1 MRAVNAISSCS
12 AEQAA
17 NLAPFSLAHGIDDT
31 MARIIAVANQKGGVG
46 KTTTAVN
53 LAAALAAAKRRVL
66 LVDFDPQGNATMAS
80 GVDKRVAKPNG
91 CEVLLDEAPIEQA
104 IVKTESHFDL
114 LPGNGDLTAAELKLM
129 DAIARESRLKEQ
141 LAKVADRYDIIL
153 IDCPPSLHLLTLN
166 ALTAA
171 NGLLIPVQCEYFALE
186 GLSSLLD
193 TVKAVRQRLNP
204 ALEIE
209 GLLRTMYDVRNNLGN
224 EVSAQ
229 LIHHFG
235 DKVLRSIIPR
245 NVRLAE
251 APSHGQPIH
260 LYDRSSRGAIAYIGL
275 AGEMIRRERGHVAA
289 AAAAQDHAA
298 EAAEA
303 ALHDD
308 ATQVG
313 LADETLDDIV
323 DIHQE

>member
-1 MRAVNAISSCS
+1 
-12 AEQAA
+12 
-17 NLAPFSLAHGIDDT
+17 

-53 LAAALAAAKRRVL
+53 LAAALAAAKRKVL
-66 LVDFDPQGNATMAS
+66 LVDLDPQGNATMAS

-91 CEVLLDEAPIEQA
+91 CEVLLEEAPIEQA
-104 IVKTESHFDL
+104 IVSTEAHYDL

-129 DAIARESRLKEQ
+129 DALARESRLKEQ
-141 LAKVADRYDIIL
+141 LAKVSDKYQTIL

-204 ALEIE
+204 QLEIE

-229 LIHHFG
+229 LTQHFG

-275 AGEMIRRERGHVAA
+275 AGEIIRRERGAQAA
-289 AAAAQDHAA
+289 IT
-298 EAAEA
+298 
-303 ALHDD
+303 ALHDMHD
-308 ATQVG
+308 DGVE
-313 LADETLDDIV
+313 ETLNTSEH
-323 DIHQE
+323 IHQE

>member
-1 MRAVNAISSCS
+1 
-12 AEQAA
+12 
-17 NLAPFSLAHGIDDT
+17 

-53 LAAALAAAKRRVL
+53 LAAALAAAKRKVL
-66 LVDFDPQGNATMAS
+66 LVDLDPQGNATMAS
-80 GVDKRVAKPNG
+80 GVDKREAKPNG
-91 CEVLLDEAPIEQA
+91 CEVLLDEAPIERA
-104 IVKTESHFDL
+104 IVATEAHYDL

-141 LAKVADRYDIIL
+141 LAKISDRYQTIL

-166 ALTAA
+166 ALAA
-171 NGLLIPVQCEYFALE
+171 ADGVLVPVQCEYFALE
-186 GLSSLLD
+186 GLSSLLE

-204 ALEIE
+204 KLEVE

-229 LIHHFG
+229 LTQHFG

-275 AGEMIRRERGHVAA
+275 AGEIIRRERGAQAAVAA
-289 AAAAQDHAA
+289 LNDMHDTGAALDAAA
-298 EAAEA
+298 
-303 ALHDD
+303 
-308 ATQVG
+308 
-313 LADETLDDIV
+313 

>member
-1 MRAVNAISSCS
+1 
-12 AEQAA
+12 
-17 NLAPFSLAHGIDDT
+17 

-53 LAAALAAAKRRVL
+53 LAASLAAAKRKVL
-66 LVDFDPQGNATMAS
+66 LVDLDPQGNATMAS
-80 GVDKRVAKPNG
+80 GVDKNQARPNG
-91 CEVLLDEAPIEQA
+91 CEVLLEEAPIERA
-104 IVKTESHFDL
+104 IVATEAHYDL

-129 DAIARESRLKEQ
+129 DALARESRLKEQ
-141 LAKVADRYDIIL
+141 LVKVRDRYDTIL

-171 NGLLIPVQCEYFALE
+171 DGLLIPVQCEYFALE

-229 LIHHFG
+229 LTQHFG

-275 AGEMIRRERGHVAA
+275 AGEMIRRERG
-289 AAAAQDHAA
+289 AQ
-298 EAAEA
+298 A
-303 ALHDD
+303 ALAALSEMHDD
-308 ATQVG
+308 HDAAHDAAID
-313 LADETLDDIV
+313 L
-323 DIHQE
+323 HQE

>member
-1 MRAVNAISSCS
+1 
-12 AEQAA
+12 
-17 NLAPFSLAHGIDDT
+17 

-53 LAAALAAAKRRVL
+53 LAAALAAAKRKVL
-66 LVDFDPQGNATMAS
+66 LVDLDPQGNATMAS
-80 GVDKRVAKPNG
+80 GVNKRDIAASG
-91 CEVLLDEAPIEQA
+91 CEVLLEEVETAAA
-104 IVKTESHFDL
+104 IVPTEAHYDL

-129 DAIARESRLKEQ
+129 DALAREHRLKEL
-141 LAKVADRYDIIL
+141 LAKVADSYHTIL
-153 IDCPPSLHLLTLN
+153 IDCPPSLNLLTLN

-171 NGLLIPVQCEYFALE
+171 DGVLIPVQCEYFALE

-193 TVKAVRQRLNP
+193 TVKAVRHRLNP

-229 LIHHFG
+229 LTQHFG

-275 AGEMIRRERGHVAA
+275 AGEIIRRER
-289 AAAAQDHAA
+289 
-298 EAAEA
+298 
-303 ALHDD
+303 ALARSDR
-308 ATQVG
+308 AG
-313 LADETLDDIV
+313 PADDIEPPAAPAAHR
-323 DIHQE
+323 DGPTLRAPAANHQE

>member
-1 MRAVNAISSCS
+1 
-12 AEQAA
+12 
-17 NLAPFSLAHGIDDT
+17 

-53 LAAALAAAKRRVL
+53 LAAALAAAKRKVL
-66 LVDFDPQGNATMAS
+66 LVDLDPQGNATMAS
-80 GVDKRVAKPNG
+80 GVDKHEAKPNG
-91 CEVLLDEAPIEQA
+91 CEVLLDEATLDQA
-104 IVKTESHFDL
+104 IVTTEGNYDL

-141 LAKVADRYDIIL
+141 LAKLGDKYHTVL

-171 NGLLIPVQCEYFALE
+171 DAVLIPVQCEYFALE

-193 TVKAVRQRLNP
+193 TIKAVRQRLNP
-204 ALEIE
+204 KLEIE

-229 LIHHFG
+229 LTQHFG

-275 AGEMIRRERGHVAA
+275 AGEVIRRERGLAA
-289 AAAAQDHAA
+289 GAASEPIPTAQDDGDDV
-298 EAAEA
+298 
-303 ALHDD
+303 ALDS
-308 ATQVG
+308 A
-313 LADETLDDIV
+313 V

>member
-1 MRAVNAISSCS
+1 
-12 AEQAA
+12 
-17 NLAPFSLAHGIDDT
+17 

-46 KTTTAVN
+46 KTTTSVN
-53 LAAALAAAKRRVL
+53 LAAALAAAKRKVL
-66 LVDFDPQGNATMAS
+66 LVDLDPQGNATMAS
-80 GVDKRVAKPNG
+80 GVDKHEAKPNG
-91 CEVLLDEAPIEQA
+91 CEVLLDEATVAEA
-104 IVKTESHFDL
+104 IVRTEALYDL

-129 DAIARESRLKEQ
+129 DALAREHRLKEQ
-141 LAKVADRYDIIL
+141 LAKVADRYDTIL

-171 NGLLIPVQCEYFALE
+171 HGVLIPVQCEYFALE

-193 TVKAVRQRLNP
+193 TIKAVRQRLNP
-204 ALEIE
+204 TLEVE

-229 LIHHFG
+229 LIQHFG

-260 LYDRSSRGAIAYIGL
+260 LYDRSSRGAIAYVGL
-275 AGEMIRRERGHVAA
+275 AGEVIRRERNQAA
-289 AAAAQDHAA
+289 SDNASAQEAGSHDADPAPHDAAPTH
-298 EAAEA
+298 
-303 ALHDD
+303 
-308 ATQVG
+308 
-313 LADETLDDIV
+313 
-323 DIHQE
+323 

>member
-1 MRAVNAISSCS
+1 
-12 AEQAA
+12 
-17 NLAPFSLAHGIDDT
+17 

-53 LAAALAAAKRRVL
+53 LAAALAAAKRKVL

-104 IVKTESHFDL
+104 ILKTEANYDL

-129 DAIARESRLKEQ
+129 DAIARESRLKDA
-141 LAKVADRYDIIL
+141 LAKVTDRYDIIL

-166 ALTAA
+166 ALAAA

-204 ALEIE
+204 TLEIE

-229 LIHHFG
+229 LTTHFG

-275 AGEMIRRERGHVAA
+275 AGEMIRRERGLNAA
-289 AAAAQDHAA
+289 SQETNDVVTPMLHA
-298 EAAEA
+298 
-303 ALHDD
+303 DS
-308 ATQVG
+308 
-313 LADETLDDIV
+313 DETLDDVV
-323 DIHQE
+323 DVHQE

>member
-1 MRAVNAISSCS
+1 MNDSSSSATAPTPNPDGSKVLAV
-12 AEQAA
+12 
-17 NLAPFSLAHGIDDT
+17 
-31 MARIIAVANQKGGVG
+31 VNQKGGVG

-66 LVDFDPQGNATMAS
+66 LVDLDPQGNATMAS
-80 GVDKRVAKPNG
+80 GVNKREAKPNA
-91 CEVLLDEAPIEQA
+91 CEVLLEEAEITAA
-104 IVKTESHFDL
+104 IVTTDGHYDL

-129 DAIARESRLKEQ
+129 DALAREHRLKEI
-141 LAKVADRYDIIL
+141 LTKVSSSYDTIL
-153 IDCPPSLHLLTLN
+153 IDCPPSLNLLTLN

-171 NGLLIPVQCEYFALE
+171 NGVLIPVQCEYFALE

-193 TVKAVRQRLNP
+193 TVKAVRHRLNP
-204 ALEIE
+204 KLEIE

-229 LIHHFG
+229 LTQHFG

-275 AGEMIRRERGHVAA
+275 AGEVIRRERGLPP
-289 AAAAQDHAA
+289 A
-298 EAAEA
+298 E
-303 ALHDD
+303 
-308 ATQVG
+308 
-313 LADETLDDIV
+313 IV
-323 DIHQE
+323 DVEAIEPPAHGNNGPTLKAPAANHQE

>member
-1 MRAVNAISSCS
+1 
-12 AEQAA
+12 
-17 NLAPFSLAHGIDDT
+17 

-53 LAAALAAAKRRVL
+53 LAAALAAAKRKVL
-66 LVDFDPQGNATMAS
+66 LVDLDPQGNATMAS
-80 GVDKRVAKPNG
+80 GVDKREAKPNG
-91 CEVLLDEAPIEQA
+91 CEVLLDEAPIERA
-104 IVKTESHFDL
+104 IVATEAHYDL

-141 LAKVADRYDIIL
+141 LAKISDRYQTIL

-166 ALTAA
+166 ALAA
-171 NGLLIPVQCEYFALE
+171 ADGVLVPVQCEYFALE

-204 ALEIE
+204 KLEIE

-229 LIHHFG
+229 LTQHFG

-275 AGEMIRRERGHVAA
+275 AGEIIRRERGAQAAVAA
-289 AAAAQDHAA
+289 LNDMHDTGATLDAAA
-298 EAAEA
+298 
-303 ALHDD
+303 
-308 ATQVG
+308 
-313 LADETLDDIV
+313 